1 MRRPF
6 VTFVRNRSTIG
17 PQLRFR
23 KRRSGRSRDVDTFF
37 AAITPRPRSRR
48 GARMACL
55 ASALLLVGLAAAPD
69 VRSAAHCGA
78 APSTEEILS
87 RLNEARRRG
96 AACQHAGTP
105 TRAEPLQWNSSLAAA
120 AAAQS
125 RDMAELD
132 QMSHRDHHDRA
143 LPERLAQMG
152 YRFSAAAENVAVGY
166 SSFDAVVEAWLSS
179 ESHCDN
185 LMNAKVRELG
195 LACVDAKSVH
205 AGNVAEGRYWT
216 LILGSQRQR

>member
-1 MRRPF
+1 M
-6 VTFVRNRSTIG
+6 
-17 PQLRFR
+17 
-23 KRRSGRSRDVDTFF
+23 
-37 AAITPRPRSRR
+37 
-48 GARMACL
+48 RMACL
-55 ASALLLVGLAAAPD
+55 AGALLLAGLAAAPD
-69 VRSAAHCGA
+69 VHSAAHCGA

-87 RLNEARRRG
+87 RLNAARQRG
-96 AACQHAGTP
+96 AACRQAAAP
-105 TRAEPLQWNSSLAAA
+105 LPAEPLQWNPSLAAA

-132 QMSHRDHHDRA
+132 HMSHRDSHDRA

-166 SSFDAVVEAWLSS
+166 PSLDAVVEAWLGS

-195 LACVDAKSVH
+195 LACVDAKNTRTGS
-205 AGNVAEGRYWT
+205 AAEGRYWT
-216 LILGSQRQR
+216 LILGSQRRR